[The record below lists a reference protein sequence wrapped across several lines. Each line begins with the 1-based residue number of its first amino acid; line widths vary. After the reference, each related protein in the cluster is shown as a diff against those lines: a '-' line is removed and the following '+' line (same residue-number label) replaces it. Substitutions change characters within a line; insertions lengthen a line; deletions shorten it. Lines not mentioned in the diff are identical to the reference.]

1 MRILVAVPLLLLASL
16 AAAQETL
23 IGAGVRSRPDYDG
36 ASKQETD
43 LIPVVRWYGETWFA
57 RTTQGILEGG
67 ARLEL
72 APRLWAGAQLA
83 FEEGNDRTDLDPG
96 ASWGLHGEWDTS
108 VGPAPISVLARTRT
122 HFDADRGSQADL
134 RATVGVYG
142 HAGLFVALF
151 GAVYGW
157 LAMQRELD
165 QPVLWL
171 GLIGK
176 AGFFVLVATFWMRAV
191 VHERLVIAASAD
203 MAFAAFWF
211 WWLMRARFAAT
222 EGER

>member
-1 MRILVAVPLLLLASL
+1 MAIA
-16 AAAQETL
+16 
-23 IGAGVRSRPDYDG
+23 
-36 ASKQETD
+36 TD
-43 LIPVVRWYGETWFA
+43 PA
-57 RTTQGILEGG
+57 RTE
-67 ARLEL
+67 RLVRATL
-72 APRLWAGAQLA
+72 ALACPFNLAGAYVFANPGSALG
-83 FEEGNDRTDLDPG
+83 ELLGLPGSVDPVY
-96 ASWGLHGEWDTS
+96 ASTC
-108 VGPAPISVLARTRT
+108 A
-122 HFDADRGSQADL
+122 
-134 RATVGVYG
+134 
-142 HAGLFVALF
+142 LFVALF

-171 GLIGK
+171 GVIGK